1 MFSRLKKAR
10 AFMSIRVHWWF
21 GLMLVCDVSAFA
33 APLALSKNDEASRE
47 AAVQWLQVLDS
58 AKYNDAAEMMAQEVR
73 NQRDWSDYF
82 TKRRAWLGRASKR
95 HLTEMKHTSTL
106 PGVVEVRKYAIM
118 RFKTS
123 FERESIATEEVTIAK
138 LGCCWEV
145 FGYQISD
152 K

>member
-1 MFSRLKKAR
+1 MTGSHKHIIAIALILSFFS
-10 AFMSIRVHWWF
+10 ST
-21 GLMLVCDVSAFA
+21 FA
-33 APLALSKNDEASRE
+33 LTLSPDDQAARE

-58 AKYNDAAEMMAQEVR
+58 AKYNDAALMMAQEIQ
-73 NQRDWSDYF
+73 NQRDWPGYF
-82 TKRRAWLGRASKR
+82 TKRWAWLGRASNR
-95 HLTEMKHTSTL
+95 HITEVKHTSTL

-123 FERESIATEEVTIAK
+123 FERGSIAIEEVTMAK

-145 FGYQISD
+145 FNYKISD